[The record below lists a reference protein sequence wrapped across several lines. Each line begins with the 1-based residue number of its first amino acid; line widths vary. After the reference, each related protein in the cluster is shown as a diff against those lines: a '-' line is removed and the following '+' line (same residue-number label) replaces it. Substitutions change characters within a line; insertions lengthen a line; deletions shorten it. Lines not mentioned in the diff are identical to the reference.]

1 MADMANFTALTSHGI
16 VDVALTDATLLPL
29 TWGVD
34 GGTFDFVF
42 PGDAGRWGRF
52 LIVPARHEKV
62 SCRDASGEG
71 AAPPRNYDNS
81 WVAIGLGPCFRG
93 LPIEGVEGG
102 LA

>member
-1 MADMANFTALTSHGI
+1 MANFIALTSYAI
-16 VDVALTDATLLPL
+16 MDVALTDATLLPL

-34 GGTFDFVF
+34 GGIFDFVF

-71 AAPPRNYDNS
+71 AAPPPK
-81 WVAIGLGPCFRG
+81 L
-93 LPIEGVEGG
+93 
-102 LA
+102 